1 MAADLLVLRAARNA
15 YLLVLLA
22 LVGTST
28 YQFATT
34 GGITPAVAILWIV
47 GAGGFYLSKWYYRR
61 AGSDDA
67 GAGTGDDG
75 EPAG

>member
-1 MAADLLVLRAARNA
+1 MAADILVLRAARNA

-34 GGITPAVAILWIV
+34 GCITPAVALLWIV
-47 GAGGFYLSKWYYRR
+47 AAGGFYVSKWYYRR
-61 AGSDDA
+61 SGPEEAPDGDE
-67 GAGTGDDG
+67 DDG
-75 EPAG
+75 DVAG

>member
-34 GGITPAVAILWIV
+34 GGISPAVALLWIV
-47 GAGGFYLSKWYYRR
+47 AAGGFYASKWYYRR
-61 AGSDDA
+61 SGPDEATDG
-67 GAGTGDDG
+67 GGDDG
-75 EPAG
+75 DMAG

>member
-1 MAADLLVLRAARNA
+1 MAADLLVLRSARNA

-34 GGITPAVAILWIV
+34 GGITPAVALLWIV
-47 GAGGFYLSKWYYRR
+47 AAGGFYLSKWYYRR
-61 AGSDDA
+61 SGSEEAID
-67 GAGTGDDG
+67 GDGNDG
-75 EPAG
+75 DTAE